1 MGRSRSLGFS
11 RSGIR
16 ENRRSPAPPAGDC
29 MDIATEDLGDEITK
43 ITLRGRLD
51 TAGAV
56 QLGLPFNR
64 LATEKR
70 KVLVDLSNVSF
81 LASYGIRVLLVGAKI
96 VDGKKGKLV
105 LSSPDPNVAK
115 VLMTARI
122 DQVIAIFDSESA
134 AIAALKQ

>member
-1 MGRSRSLGFS
+1 
-11 RSGIR
+11 
-16 ENRRSPAPPAGDC
+16 

-43 ITLRGRLD
+43 IILRGRLD

-64 LATEKR
+64 LATEKQ

-96 VDGKKGKLV
+96 VDGKNGKLV

-115 VLMTARI
+115 VLMTAGI

-134 AIAALKQ
+134 AIAALK

>member
-1 MGRSRSLGFS
+1 M
-11 RSGIR
+11 
-16 ENRRSPAPPAGDC
+16 
-29 MDIATEDLGDEITK
+29 
-43 ITLRGRLD
+43 RGRLD

-96 VDGKKGKLV
+96 VDSKNGKLV
-105 LSSPDPNVAK
+105 LSSPDTNVAK
-115 VLMTARI
+115 VLMTAGI
-122 DQVIAIFDSESA
+122 DQVIPIFDSESN
-134 AIAALKQ
+134 AIAALK

>member
-1 MGRSRSLGFS
+1 
-11 RSGIR
+11 
-16 ENRRSPAPPAGDC
+16 
-29 MDIATEDLGDEITK
+29 MDIATEDFGGEITK

-96 VDGKKGKLV
+96 VDGKNGKLV

-115 VLMTARI
+115 VLMTAGI

-134 AIAALKQ
+134 AIAALKW